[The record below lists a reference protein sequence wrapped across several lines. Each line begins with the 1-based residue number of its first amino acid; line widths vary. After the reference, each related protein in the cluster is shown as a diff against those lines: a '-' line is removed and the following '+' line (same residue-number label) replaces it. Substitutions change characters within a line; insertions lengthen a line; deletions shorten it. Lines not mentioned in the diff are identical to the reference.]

1 MDLNADTLGE
11 NLPLEQEGKKYD
23 TKSINVLYVD
33 DELINLKAFQANY
46 RRIFNVYIART
57 AAEGQEML
65 KEHDIHVLLSDQRMP
80 EVTGVEFFEKI
91 LKEHGNTIRIL
102 ITAFSNIQAVIDAI
116 NKGKVYRYVTKP
128 WDKDELQTVIQN
140 AYEVFILREENK
152 ILTESLMQA
161 NKQLEFMLRQKLL
174 D

>member
-1 MDLNADTLGE
+1 MNLNADTLSE
-11 NLPLEQEGKKYD
+11 SLEKEHKDKSYD
-23 TKSINVLYVD
+23 TKMINVLYVD

-46 RRIFNVYIART
+46 RRIFNVFIART
-57 AAEGQEML
+57 ASEGEDML
-65 KEHDIHVLLSDQRMP
+65 DKEEIHVLLSDQRMP
-80 EVTGVEFFEKI
+80 EVTGVEFFENI
-91 LKEHGNTIRIL
+91 LKKHPDTIRIL

-140 AYEVFILREENK
+140 AYEVFMLREENK

>member
-1 MDLNADTLGE
+1 MDLNADTLSE
-11 NLPLEQEGKKYD
+11 DLQSEQKAKKYD

-46 RRIFNVYIART
+46 RRVFNVFIART
-57 AAEGQEML
+57 AAEGEKTLEDQE
-65 KEHDIHVLLSDQRMP
+65 IHVLLSDQRMP

-91 LKEHGNTIRIL
+91 IKKYPQTIRIL

-152 ILTESLMQA
+152 VLTESLMQA

>member
-1 MDLNADTLGE
+1 MDLNTDTLNESLHPE
-11 NLPLEQEGKKYD
+11 NRSLDYE
-23 TKSINVLYVD
+23 TKNINVLYVD
-33 DELINLKAFQANY
+33 DEVINLKAFQANY

-57 AAEGQEML
+57 AKEGEKILEDENIQ
-65 KEHDIHVLLSDQRMP
+65 VVLSDQRMP
-80 EVTGVEFFEKI
+80 EVTGVEFFESI
-91 LKEHGNTIRIL
+91 LKKYPDTIRIL

-116 NKGKVYRYVTKP
+116 NKGNVYRYVTKP
-128 WDKDELQTVIQN
+128 WDKDELQSIIQN

-152 ILTESLMQA
+152 KLNESLILA